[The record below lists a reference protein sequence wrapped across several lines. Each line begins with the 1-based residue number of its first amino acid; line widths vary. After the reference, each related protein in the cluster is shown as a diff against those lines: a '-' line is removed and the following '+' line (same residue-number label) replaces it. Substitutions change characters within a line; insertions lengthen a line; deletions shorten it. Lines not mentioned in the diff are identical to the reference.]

1 MVWATAHPYL
11 TFALALAAL
20 NVVGFVLSPP
30 CAGWRSL
37 SPGCA
42 PPESAS
48 GNPPWP
54 LFNIDL
60 PVGNGVY
67 HGLVRR

>member
-1 MVWATAHPYL
+1 VAWATAHPYL
-11 TFALALAAL
+11 AFLLGLTAL
-20 NVVGFVLSPP
+20 NVIGFALSPP
-30 CAGWRSL
+30 CAGWRAL

-42 PPESAS
+42 PPESVG

-54 LFNIDL
+54 LFNIVL
-60 PVGNGVY
+60 PAGNSVY